1 MAAIGRVLLIP
12 KGDYSGSATYNMLDW
27 VRDNGAA
34 WVCKV
39 DNTVGVA
46 PPTLPSTYNANWQ
59 LIAADGT
66 VSGSIAWSSV
76 NNKPFDDVDTTDDF
90 KIDSTGGSNELQIK
104 RGTFGTVRVVSD
116 SSGSPTTTDLE
127 ASGDA
132 IIKFKGGSNVTLSA
146 NDSANPKEITINS
159 TGGGGG
165 ASALNDLTD
174 VTITSPS
181 NDQVLKY
188 DGINSKWVNG
198 SAPASGHTML
208 PTPNASVDEAAIV
221 SAINTALTEGGT
233 NDDVG
238 SLNTIGTWSNAYRR
252 TYMVRPTS
260 AHPIGTT
267 GIGTWD
273 DESTHA
279 GWIQIGDLKGISAL
293 EHDVKIVFNPATF
306 TGDVPVL
313 RGYKIEDFAS
323 DSTKNYGLIT
333 ILFANEISSADT
345 EVGEVGV
352 EITIGRE
359 PVSYITPS

>member
-39 DNTVGVA
+39 DNTIGVA
-46 PPTLPSTYNANWQ
+46 PPTLPATYNANWQ

-159 TGGGGG
+159 TGGGG

-174 VTITSPS
+174 VTISSPS

-188 DGINSKWVNG
+188 DYANSKWVNG
-198 SAPASGHTML
+198 SAPASGHTMT
-208 PTPNASVDEAAIV
+208 PTPSAGLTDAQIV
-221 SAINTALTEGGT
+221 NAINTPQ
-233 NDDVG
+233 DG
-238 SLNTIGTWSNAYRR
+238 SNQNVVSAYSVQRWSNGQTKRFIIDGSD
-252 TYMVRPTS
+252 VS
-260 AHPIGTT
+260 APIGTT

-273 DESTHA
+273 DSQTPTETDWFYIA
-279 GWIQIGDLKGISAL
+279 DLYGL
-293 EHDVKIVFNPATF
+293 DV
-306 TGDVPVL
+306 
-313 RGYKIEDFAS
+313 S
-323 DSTKNYGLIT
+323 DSDDIDVSLKFDPSSGEPI
-333 ILFANEISSADT
+333 ILGGYIIDTATGKICIKFANTIATPTSAKVGIDIT
-345 EVGEVGV
+345 YLRNEVN
-352 EITIGRE
+352 
-359 PVSYITPS
+359 